1 LFSGVSYSLNSP
13 SSSIWNPFP
22 HRIIFTSSLGSP
34 YFYEEP
40 PILAL

>member
-22 HRIIFTSSLGSP
+22 HSIIFTSSLGSP